1 MDLLDPLPIQQAV
14 LGFAMLHDAPQ
25 AVLAYAMLHDAPQ
38 AVLAYDVQSDGTCR
52 Q

>member
-25 AVLAYAMLHDAPQ
+25 AVLAY
-38 AVLAYDVQSDGTCR
+38 DVQSDGTCR